1 MTDLVRF
8 GVAVERDL
16 IAKFDEHLGRRG
28 YATRSE
34 ALRDLMR
41 ADLVRDAWE
50 RGDETIATISLVYDH
65 HVAELTEGLNELQ
78 HTHHAYVICSTHVH
92 LDAHHCLEVIL
103 ARGPAHVLKGLAD
116 RLTSAKGVI
125 NGSVTGTSLVGAG
138 HSHDT
143 AAKDHPHGHGDETAR
158 AARTA
163 AKPKGETKKPRR
175 M

>member
-8 GVAVERDL
+8 GIAVDQDL
-16 IAKFDEHLGRRG
+16 ITRFDDHIARRG

-41 ADLVRDAWE
+41 ADLVRDAWD

-65 HVAELTEGLNELQ
+65 HVAELTEALNELQ
-78 HTHHAYVICSTHVH
+78 HSHHDYVLCTTHVH
-92 LDAHHCLEVIL
+92 LDADHCLEVVIT
-103 ARGPAHVLKGLAD
+103 RGPAHVLKRLAD

-138 HSHDT
+138 LDPRAGAH
-143 AAKDHPHGHGDETAR
+143 AHPHPHAAEADRPAR
-158 AARTA
+158 APR
-163 AKPKGETKKPRR
+163 KPRIPVR
-175 M
+175 RRS